1 MATLRYDPEFAK
13 ALEPL
18 RSKRPSAPPQ
28 TALEIRRNNDSLFD
42 NMFPKAPSADIIQQ
56 TDYTIQSYDGAKIL
70 LRRFAKPEHLSV
82 KEPLPAIL
90 AIHGGG
96 FVSGSVDACAGLV
109 ASKVLAADRPIFA
122 VDYRL
127 APEHPDPAPVEDSY
141 AALKYILDH
150 AAELNI
156 DPKRVAVQGESAGG
170 GIAAGLALLA
180 RDRELKPPIAKLL
193 LTYPQLDDRTR
204 HAKETEFLKFVTWS
218 PKHNELAWAAYV
230 GEDKAG
236 KPEADVSPYAAPAR
250 AATYKGLPSTYVD
263 VGTLDVFREE
273 NMEFV
278 RRLLADDVEV
288 EFHVWPGVPHVFEFL
303 GAGTKWHVR
312 ATEVRVDAMKE
323 F

>member
-18 RSKRPSAPPQ
+18 RSKRPSGPPQ
-28 TALEIRRNNDSLFD
+28 TALEIRRSNDALFE

-56 TDYTIQSYDGAKIL
+56 TDYTIQSYDGANIL

-82 KEPLPAIL
+82 KEPLPTIL

-96 FVSGSVDACAGLV
+96 FISGSVDACAGLV
-109 ASKVLAADRPIFA
+109 ADKVLAADRPIFA
-122 VDYRL
+122 VGYRL
-127 APEHPDPAPVEDSY
+127 APEHPHPSAVEDSY
-141 AALKYILDH
+141 AAFKYLLDH
-150 AAELNI
+150 AVELNI
-156 DPKRVAVQGESAGG
+156 DPKRIAVQGESAGG
-170 GIAAGLALLA
+170 GLAVGLALLA
-180 RDRELKPPIAKLL
+180 RDRELQPSIAKLL
-193 LTYPQLDDRTR
+193 LTYPEIDDRAR
-204 HAKETEFLKFVTWS
+204 NDKDAEFLKFATWT

-288 EFHVWPGVPHVFEFL
+288 EFHIWPGVPHVFEFL
-303 GAGTKWHVR
+303 GPGTKWHVR
-312 ATEVRVDAMKE
+312 ATEARVDAMKG

>member
-18 RSKRPSAPPQ
+18 RSKRPSGPPQ
-28 TALEIRRNNDSLFD
+28 TALEIRRNNDALFK

-56 TDYTIQSYDGAKIL
+56 TDYTIQSYDGANIL

-82 KEPLPAIL
+82 KEPLPTIL

-96 FVSGSVDACAGLV
+96 FISGSVDACAGLV
-109 ASKVLAADRPIFA
+109 ANKVLAADRPIFA
-122 VDYRL
+122 VGYRL
-127 APEHPDPAPVEDSY
+127 APEHPHPAPVEDSY
-141 AALKYILDH
+141 AALKYLLDH

-156 DPKRVAVQGESAGG
+156 DPQRVAVQGESAGG
-170 GIAAGLALLA
+170 GIAVGLALLA
-180 RDRELKPPIAKLL
+180 RDRELQPSIAKLL
-193 LTYPQLDDRTR
+193 LTYPELDDRPR
-204 HAKETEFLKFVTWS
+204 HDKDAEFLKFTTWS
-218 PKHNELAWAAYV
+218 PKHNELAWAAY
-230 GEDKAG
+230 
-236 KPEADVSPYAAPAR
+236 ADVSPYAAPAR

-278 RRLLADDVEV
+278 RRLLADNVEV

-303 GAGTKWHVR
+303 GPGTKWHVR
-312 ATEVRVDAMKE
+312 ATEARVNAMKE

>member
-1 MATLRYDPEFAK
+1 MASLRYDPEFAK

-18 RSKRPSAPPQ
+18 RSKRPSDPPQ
-28 TALEIRRNNDSLFD
+28 TALEIRRNTDSLFE
-42 NMFPKAPSADIIQQ
+42 NLFPKALSADIIWQ
-56 TDYTIQSYDGAKIL
+56 TDYTFQSYDGAKVL

-82 KEPLPAIL
+82 KEPLPPIL
-90 AIHGGG
+90 TIHGGG
-96 FVSGSVDACAGLV
+96 FVSGSIDACAGLV
-109 ASKVLAADRPIFA
+109 VNKVLAADRPIFA

-127 APEHPDPAPVEDSY
+127 APEHPHPAPVEDGY
-141 AALKYILDH
+141 AAFKFILDH
-150 AAELNI
+150 ATELNI
-156 DPKRVAVQGESAGG
+156 DPKRAAVQGESAGG
-170 GIAAGLALLA
+170 GIAVGLALLA
-180 RDRELKPPIAKLL
+180 RDRELQPPIAKLL
-193 LTYPQLDDRTR
+193 LTYPQLDDRIR
-204 HAKETEFLKFVTWS
+204 HAKDAEFLKFVTWS

-250 AATYKGLPSTYVD
+250 AASYKGLPSTYVD

-288 EFHVWPGVPHVFEFL
+288 EFHVWPGVPHAFEFL

-312 ATEVRVDAMKE
+312 ATEARVDAMKD

>member
-1 MATLRYDPEFAK
+1 MTTLRYDPEFAK

-18 RSKRPSAPPQ
+18 RSNRPSGPPQ
-28 TALEIRRNNDSLFD
+28 TALEIRRNNDFLFE

-56 TDYTIQSYDGAKIL
+56 TDYTIQTYDGADIL
-70 LRRFAKPEHLSV
+70 LRRFAKPEHLSA
-82 KEPLPAIL
+82 KEPLPAVL

-96 FVSGSVDACAGLV
+96 FVSGSVDVCAGLV

-127 APEHPDPAPVEDSY
+127 APEHPHPTPVEDSY

-150 AAELNI
+150 AVELNI

-180 RDRELKPPIAKLL
+180 RDRELQPPIAKLL
-193 LTYPQLDDRTR
+193 VTYPQIDDRTR
-204 HAKETEFLKFVTWS
+204 YAEETEFLKFATYS

-230 GEDKAG
+230 GDDKAG

-250 AATYKGLPSTYVD
+250 AATYRGLPSTCVD
-263 VGTLDVFREE
+263 VGTLDMFREE

-288 EFHVWPGVPHVFEFL
+288 EFHIWPGVPHAFEFL